1 MYALGSAA
9 QSIASFFILPLL
21 THKLDVNEFA
31 IYSLTQ
37 LIASLFGTVFYLGIS
52 SALTRSYYDY
62 ENDQMRG
69 SVVYTGF
76 LITCFG
82 AITQVVVA
90 YLFRNL
96 ISENL
101 FDSDKWGLF
110 VFVSLIASAI
120 GILTQYLLLYL
131 RILQKSL
138 IVGFSGLLILL
149 GNFGFTLILFNYIE
163 SKLFAPVIANII
175 SQGLL
180 LLVLLF
186 YSREF
191 FKGSFLSHEL
201 KILLKFGIP
210 TIFIS
215 ISVAIIEWSD
225 RLFIKEYLS
234 LGDAGIYNLGY
245 KFASVVNIFLIT
257 PFVQVWNPIMMESRT
272 KPNNKDIFKY
282 VFKYF
287 YEIGLIC
294 VVAASLI
301 LPDLIY
307 LFVPKEAYQKG
318 IEIFPIIM
326 LGVLING
333 LNNIVSA
340 GMLYARKI
348 NYMSFIAY
356 FIAALNILL
365 NFLLI
370 PKYGYYGAAW
380 ASLITYSSSPF
391 INYYIS
397 KRYFEFEINWLRS
410 LAAFTFTFI
419 CVLNLNAYDLFSSDL
434 KIFFKIIFLVTLLSL
449 YFFSLQADHKQKLI
463 SALKK

>member
-62 ENDQMRG
+62 ENDHMRA

-82 AITQVVVA
+82 AITQVLVA

-149 GNFGFTLILFNYIE
+149 GNFGFTLILFNYTE
-163 SKLFAPVIANII
+163 NKLFAPVIANII

-397 KRYFEFEINWLRS
+397 KRYFEFEINWIRLSIGILICLCFVMNYTLLEALTTTLGIVIKVGILSILAIWYFRS
-410 LAAFTFTFI
+410 LPTEHR
-419 CVLNLNAYDLFSSDL
+419 L
-434 KIFFKIIFLVTLLSL
+434 KVYSL
-449 YFFSLQADHKQKLI
+449 IRK
-463 SALKK
+463 